1 MNSAAIRELKLND
14 GSVEF
19 QDNMKI
25 VRRSDGTGKFE
36 KIIFCRPK
44 NLFIIFF
51 FQINLSASGLLREG
65 YAFIKDWVLIGW

>member
-51 FQINLSASGLLREG
+51 QISASGLLREG